1 MIRIFGNGSFQNVRL
16 EATENGN
23 HLVIRQATPEAEGV
37 RVKMTKNMKLKM
49 LFDPFQEVDQNA

>member
-1 MIRIFGNGSFQNVRL
+1 MIRIFKNGSFQNVRL

-37 RVKMTKNMKLKM
+37 RGKNDKKY
-49 LFDPFQEVDQNA
+49 EIENVI